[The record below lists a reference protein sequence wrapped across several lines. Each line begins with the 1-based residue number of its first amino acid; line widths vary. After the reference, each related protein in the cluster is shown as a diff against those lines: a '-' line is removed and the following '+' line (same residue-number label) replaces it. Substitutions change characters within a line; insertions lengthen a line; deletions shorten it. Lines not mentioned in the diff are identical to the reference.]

1 MKEQKLVIGTWSW
14 GIGGARGG
22 DMVFGNKLT
31 EKELVDTFKYA
42 VENGL
47 TYFDTAYAYA
57 MGESERILGELASA
71 YSRDQI
77 QFSTKFTPQMSDD
90 SENPVLSMLD
100 GSLERLKTD
109 FVEMYW
115 IHNTSDIEKWSP
127 YLVDVV
133 KSGKVKKIGVSNHSL
148 KQVKRVEE
156 ILKPHGIKLDAVQN
170 HFSLLYQNSI
180 EDGLLDYCKENGIE
194 FYAYMVLE
202 QGALSGKYDS
212 NNLLPADSLRGRT
225 YNPLLPKMEGLLAA
239 LREVAAR
246 YKATPAQVAT
256 AWAIGKGTL
265 PIIGVTKLEQAK
277 DATKVLEINLSQEE
291 VSHLEKVAR
300 EAGINTHGGWEGE
313 A

>member
-31 EKELVDTFKYA
+31 EKDLVDTFKYA